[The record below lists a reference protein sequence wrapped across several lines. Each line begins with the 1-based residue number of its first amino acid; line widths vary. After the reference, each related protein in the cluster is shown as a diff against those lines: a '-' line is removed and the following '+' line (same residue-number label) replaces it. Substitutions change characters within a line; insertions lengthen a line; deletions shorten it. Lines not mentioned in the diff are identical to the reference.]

1 MDVFVDVSVEYGKEE
16 YMDFVNE
23 VTENDNEVLTEYIE
37 EVLEMERMS
46 SALPLYVSLLL
57 TGNDQIQEINKQFR
71 GKDSPTD
78 VISFAY
84 HENDDFL
91 VGPYDTLGDIV
102 ISVERVG
109 EQAKDYNHSF
119 TREFY
124 YVLTHGLLHI
134 LGYDHIE
141 EEDKKAMRE
150 REEEILG
157 HFGYTRDSL

>member
-1 MDVFVDVSVEYGKEE
+1 MEVFVDVSVDYSKEE
-16 YMDFVNE
+16 HLDFINN
-23 VTENDNEVLTEYIE
+23 VTEHDNEVLTEYIE
-37 EVLEMERMS
+37 EVLEMERVDS
-46 SALPLYVSLLL
+46 SLPLYVSLLL
-57 TGNDQIQEINKQFR
+57 TGNEQIQAINKEFR

-84 HENDDFL
+84 HDNEDFL

-102 ISVERVG
+102 ISLEQVG
-109 EQAKDYNHSF
+109 EQAKSYNHSF

-134 LGYDHIE
+134 LGYDHLE
-141 EEDKKAMRE
+141 ENEKKEMRE

-157 HFGYTRDSL
+157 HFGYTRDSV